1 MMMGLEKLVVRLKS
15 RLMKATHSYR
25 KKASSSSSFSS
36 AGGAGGEEQYYYD
49 KMEKS
54 ESMRVEIRS
63 RKAQKLIQDTL
74 KIADSPTTRTY
85 AI

>member
-25 KKASSSSSFSS
+25 KKASSFSS
-36 AGGAGGEEQYYYD
+36 AGGEEQYYYD

-85 AI
+85 AL